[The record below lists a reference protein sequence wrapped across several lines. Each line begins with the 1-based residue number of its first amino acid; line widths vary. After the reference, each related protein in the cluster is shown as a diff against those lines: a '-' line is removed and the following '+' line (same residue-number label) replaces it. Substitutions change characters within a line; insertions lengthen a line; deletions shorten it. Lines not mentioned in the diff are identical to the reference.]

1 MSQEKCLMD
10 FVMDAKTRIKE
21 VEVAEAQKLIEDGY
35 RVLDVREPAE
45 YLSGAINHS
54 LHVPRGML
62 EAAADRKYD
71 GAIPEL
77 RDHRDAKWLV
87 MCRSGARAAMA
98 CDVLQQMGYSDVTN
112 VFGGMVAWKEAN
124 LPLVAPSDEE
134 SLVQLKTPCTPG
146 V

>member
-1 MSQEKCLMD
+1 MSEKTLMD
-10 FVMDAKTRIKE
+10 FVIDAKSRIKE
-21 VEVAEAQKLIEDGY
+21 VEVNEVPKLMGDGY

-45 YLSGAINHS
+45 YLSGAIDNA

-62 EAAADRKYD
+62 EAAADRNYD
-71 GAIPEL
+71 GAIPAL
-77 RDHRDAKWLV
+77 RDYRDGKWLV
-87 MCRSGARAAMA
+87 VCRSGARAAMA

-112 VFGGMVAWKEAN
+112 VFGGMMAWKEAN
-124 LPLVAPSDEE
+124 MPLISPSDEE

>member
-1 MSQEKCLMD
+1 MSEMTLMD
-10 FVMDAKTRIKE
+10 FVKDSKSRIKE
-21 VEVAEAQKLIEDGY
+21 VEVEEAMKLIDKGY

-45 YLSGAINHS
+45 YLSGAIDHS

-62 EAAADRKYD
+62 EAAADRQYD
-71 GAIPEL
+71 GAIPAL
-77 RDHRDAKWLV
+77 RDNRDAKWLI

-98 CDVLQQMGYSDVTN
+98 CDVMQKMGFSDVTN
-112 VFGGMVAWKEAN
+112 VFGGMMAWKNAN
-124 LPLVAPSDEE
+124 LPLVSPSDEE

>member
-1 MSQEKCLMD
+1 MAEKTLMD
-10 FVMDAKTRIKE
+10 FVIDAKSRIKE
-21 VEVAEAQKLIEDGY
+21 VEVNEVPKLMGDGY

-45 YLSGAINHS
+45 YLSGAINNA

-62 EAAADRKYD
+62 EAAADRNYD
-71 GAIPEL
+71 GAIPDL
-77 RDHRDAKWLV
+77 RDYRDGKWLV
-87 MCRSGARAAMA
+87 VCRSGARAAMA

-112 VFGGMVAWKEAN
+112 VFGGMMAWKEAN
-124 LPLVAPSDEE
+124 MPLISPSDEE

>member
-1 MSQEKCLMD
+1 MSEKNLMD
-10 FVMDAKTRIKE
+10 FVIDAKSRIKE
-21 VEVAEAQKLIEDGY
+21 VEVKEVPKLMGDGY

-45 YLSGAINHS
+45 YLSGAIDNA

-62 EAAADRKYD
+62 EAAADRNYD
-71 GAIPEL
+71 GAIPAL
-77 RDHRDAKWLV
+77 RDHRDDKWLV
-87 MCRSGARAAMA
+87 VCRSGARAAMA

-112 VFGGMVAWKEAN
+112 VFGGMMAWKEAN
-124 LPLVAPSDEE
+124 MPLISPSDEE